1 MNAIYRLLP
10 LLMFVCLC
18 LMLWQ
23 YVSGAKDGI
32 LDFLAAIRWYL
43 LAAFFLMLALLR
55 AVWLHAHDR
64 APDWIYRIIPMD
76 ILDRLSNRADIEE
89 AADKLDKEAILLD
102 ADAVKARLQSQVVG
116 QDQVCHDLAWQLR
129 RRLALTQR
137 NKPVGVFLFAGPP
150 GTGKTWLA
158 KVVAQT
164 LGRKLLHFDMTQHA
178 AGAYSA
184 SQLFG
189 MARGYVGS
197 TSYGALTAGLRD
209 YPEAVVLLDEI
220 EKAHPDVLKK
230 FLTAWNDGFVTEA
243 SDGKQI
249 DSSHAIFILTSNA
262 SATTRTRCAAPRS
275 PPCASRASPRKY

>member
-116 QDQVCHDLAWQLR
+116 RTRSAMTSPGNCAAALRSPSATSPSASFSSQAPLAPAKPGSPKWWR
-129 RRLALTQR
+129 RR
-137 NKPVGVFLFAGPP
+137 
-150 GTGKTWLA
+150 W
-158 KVVAQT
+158 
-164 LGRKLLHFDMTQHA
+164 
-178 AGAYSA
+178 GANCCI
-184 SQLFG
+184 
-189 MARGYVGS
+189 S
-197 TSYGALTAGLRD
+197 T
-209 YPEAVVLLDEI
+209 
-220 EKAHPDVLKK
+220 
-230 FLTAWNDGFVTEA
+230 
-243 SDGKQI
+243 
-249 DSSHAIFILTSNA
+249 
-262 SATTRTRCAAPRS
+262 
-275 PPCASRASPRKY
+275 